1 MVAADSDRIPRVP
14 PYSGGHLDTA
24 LLRVRAFHPL
34 RNDFPDVSTSALCLY
49 DNSYNPDSAVTEP
62 V

>member
-14 PYSGGHLDTA
+14 PYSGGTLDS
-24 LLRVRAFHPL
+24 LRFLYGTFTPYGYAFQQY
-34 RNDFPDVSTSALCLY
+34 SSSYTSLY
-49 DNSYNPDSAVTEP
+49 KCSYNPAKSVNST